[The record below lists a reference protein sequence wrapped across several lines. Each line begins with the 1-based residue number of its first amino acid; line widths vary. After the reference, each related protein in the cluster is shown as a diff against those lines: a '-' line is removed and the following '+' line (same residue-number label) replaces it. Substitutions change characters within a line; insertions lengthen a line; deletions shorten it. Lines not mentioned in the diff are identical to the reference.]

1 MAIAM
6 LLTVII
12 FSVSLTNASIY
23 DIIYKEVLRLFKIHP
38 NNHTFR
44 FLEYNLYKED
54 LLWQNLN
61 RHSEAISGRF

>member
-23 DIIYKEVLRLFKIHP
+23 DIIYKEALCLFKIHS

-44 FLEYNLYKED
+44 FLEYNLYNED

-61 RHSEAISGRF
+61 RHSKAISDRF